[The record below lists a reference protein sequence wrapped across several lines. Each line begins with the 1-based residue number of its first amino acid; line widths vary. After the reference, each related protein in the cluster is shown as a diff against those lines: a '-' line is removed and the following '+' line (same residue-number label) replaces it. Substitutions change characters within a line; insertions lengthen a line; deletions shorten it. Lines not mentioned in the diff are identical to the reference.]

1 MVYIFL
7 VICNIIG
14 LLHPD
19 KVLVC
24 HYTENPIKIDAQ
36 LNEKEWEF
44 ARSITLHDSRKRTDN
59 QVIIRTL
66 WDEQNLY
73 VAFHVQDK
81 DLQAKQTVLDHPQ
94 LYLDDM
100 VEFLIDTRNDKDS
113 CWNVDDVIYHINIL
127 GQKKDDRGTVNCI
140 TNPQWNGNAR
150 YAVQLFGTLND
161 TTDIDIGYD
170 VEVSISW
177 KELETKP
184 GSLSVDFAV
193 GDSGKLFD
201 WVGASPF
208 RSPFAFGNLILRKK
222 DEVLVNI
229 KLPQISKQ
237 KF

>member
-1 MVYIFL
+1 MIYTFL

-14 LLHPD
+14 LLNSD

-24 HYTENPIKIDAQ
+24 DYTKNPIKIDAQ
-36 LNEKEWEF
+36 LNEKGWESAGF
-44 ARSITLHDSRKRTDN
+44 IILQDPKKRTDN
-59 QVIIRTL
+59 KVFVRTL

-81 DLQAKQTVLDHPQ
+81 NLQAKQTVLDHPQ
-94 LYLDDM
+94 LYMDDM

-113 CWNVDDVIYHINIL
+113 CWNMDDVIYHINIL
-127 GQKKDDRGTVNCI
+127 GQKKDDRGTVNCA
-140 TNPQWNGNAR
+140 TDPKWNGNAK
-150 YAVQLFGTLND
+150 YAIQLFGTLND

-177 KELETKP
+177 EELGTKP

-208 RSPFAFGNLILRKK
+208 RSPYAFGKLILGEK
-222 DEVLVNI
+222 DEY
-229 KLPQISKQ
+229 
-237 KF
+237 